1 MFHALVAIARFRML
15 LRRLSLGALLLVV
28 GCASPPGR
36 LSVGGPALLTADQSN
51 DVAVHALGLVGTP
64 YRYGGN
70 TPEGGFDCSGLIGY
84 VYQKSVGQAT
94 PRTVARMA
102 AFGRPVA
109 MPDLRSGDLV
119 LFGKSTPSHA
129 GIYVG
134 EGRFVHAPSTG
145 GEVRLDRLDG
155 VYWSRQP
162 VQARRL

>member
-1 MFHALVAIARFRML
+1 ML
-15 LRRLSLGALLLVV
+15 LRLLTMGVFLLVL
-28 GCASPPGR
+28 GCASPPAKLPGAGI
-36 LSVGGPALLTADQSN
+36 SSLTAEQSN

-102 AFGRPVA
+102 SFGRPVA
-109 MPDLRSGDLV
+109 MSDVRSGDLV
-119 LFGKSTPSHA
+119 LFGASTPSHA

-155 VYWSRQP
+155 AYWSRQS
-162 VQARRL
+162 VRVRRL

>member
-1 MFHALVAIARFRML
+1 MPLL
-15 LRRLSLGALLLVV
+15 LRLFPIGACLLAL
-28 GCASPPGR
+28 GCASPRVPP
-36 LSVGGPALLTADQSN
+36 STSAYDTSPLTAEQSN
-51 DVAVHALGLVGTP
+51 GVAIHALGLVGTP

-84 VYQKSVGQAT
+84 VYRNSTGQAT

-102 AFGRPVA
+102 AFGRPVPA
-109 MPDLRSGDLV
+109 SDLRSGDLV
-119 LFGKSTPSHA
+119 LFGASTPSHA

-134 EGRFVHAPSTG
+134 AGQFVHAPSTG

-162 VQARRL
+162 LQVRRL

>member
-1 MFHALVAIARFRML
+1 M
-15 LRRLSLGALLLVV
+15 GAFLLVL

-36 LSVGGPALLTADQSN
+36 LPGGGAALLTAEQSN

-84 VYQKSVGQAT
+84 VYQNSVGQST

-102 AFGRPVA
+102 AFGRPVS
-109 MPDLRSGDLV
+109 MSDMRSGDLV
-119 LFGKSTPSHA
+119 LFGESTPSHA

-155 VYWSRQP
+155 VYWSRQQ